1 MPHKVPNQLHRDLL
15 SVNSLNPYDGMD
27 SSGRKQMFSS
37 HIGQTLVVKGA
48 TERRIQTGMERE
60 YGKYTF
66 STKIPEDCTIIKVIE
81 RYRGGYGQDTIA
93 YVPEAIIIYE
103 EDVTLRIGMVSVKN
117 YASHHQYFGFEYKRT
132 SAMSQVRPTKAF
144 KGGTILQDSPSVKEN
159 GAYMYGVEC
168 NVLFGSTPGTSEDG
182 IVISRDVLPRFAFN
196 TFETR
201 TVEFGSK
208 WFPINL
214 YGDEKTYK
222 PFPDIGDTIRADG
235 LLAAFRR
242 QDENLAPVEQNI
254 YALLEP
260 DFIFDKLVYA
270 AGAGGEVID
279 IRVDHDAE
287 ASHTPTPL
295 GMEVQA
301 EKYDRARR
309 NFYMEIKLEY
319 DRLRRARGD
328 KLRLT
333 PEFHRLCVEAI
344 SVVGD
349 TKGKKIVRLYRQA
362 PLDDWRLTFV
372 VKYLVTPTIGFKLT
386 DCHGGKG
393 VICQIREPHEM
404 PVDEAGNRADL
415 IIDPGSTNS
424 RMNLGRLQEQYVNA
438 SGRDTVVQI
447 RNLLGFGPKGDY
459 HAEEIIDNLE
469 RTAKSTVD
477 TAWDYLLG
485 FYKIVSPKM
494 FVWMTTPNGY
504 SKSRAHHLADI
515 VNRGM
520 YLYSP
525 PDNDPEHPTVVS
537 ELQERYRPV
546 YGPIRYVGNSGRTVT
561 TRNPGRIGSLYII
574 LLEKT
579 GDDWTACPSGKLQH
593 FGVLS
598 QVTNQDKFSQP
609 SRTQAIRAWGESEV
623 RVGVSYAGPHVMAE
637 ILDRNS
643 NPATHRQILHA
654 IFASETPTNIVSV
667 VDRTKIPLG
676 GSKPLQLVKHIGM
689 CGGWRFVYKPH
700 EASAPHMPAGVAIDE
715 TPLMDKAERVST
727 PPLTS
732 QPLPERVRPMPM
744 RPVRD
749 IVSDESRPRPQL
761 VAHDELSGYG
771 SGDSE
776 EE

>member
-1 MPHKVPNQLHRDLL
+1 MPQKSPNQLHRDLL
-15 SVNSLNPYDGMD
+15 GVNSLNPYDGMD

-60 YGKYTF
+60 FGKYTF
-66 STKIPEDCTIIKVIE
+66 STKIPADCTIIKVIE

-103 EDVTLRIGMVSVKN
+103 EDITHRIGMISVKN
-117 YASHHQYFGFEYKRT
+117 YCSHHQYFGFEYKRT
-132 SAMSQVRPTKAF
+132 NAMSRIRPTEAF
-144 KGGTILQDSPSVKEN
+144 KGGTILQDSPNVTAN
-159 GAYMYGVEC
+159 GAYKYGVEC
-168 NVLFGSTPGTSEDG
+168 NMMFGSLPGTSEDG
-182 IVISRDVLPRFAFN
+182 IVISRDVLSRFAFN

-201 TVEFGSK
+201 TVEFGAK

-222 PFPDIGDTIRADG
+222 PFPDIGDPIRPDG

-242 QDENLAPVEQNI
+242 HDENLAPVEQNI
-254 YALLEP
+254 YALQEP

-287 ASHTPTPL
+287 ASHIPTPL
-295 GMEVQA
+295 GMELQA

-319 DRLRRARGD
+319 DRLKRLRQE
-328 KLRLT
+328 KLRTT
-333 PEFHRLCVEAI
+333 PEFHRLVVEAI

-404 PVDEAGNRADL
+404 PFDEAGNRADL
-415 IIDPGSTNS
+415 VVDPGSTNS
-424 RMNLGRLQEQYVNA
+424 RMNIGRLQEQYVNA
-438 SGRDTVVQI
+438 AGRDCASRI
-447 RNLLGFGPKGDY
+447 RTLMGFEQKG
-459 HAEEIIDNLE
+459 HPNAEERIMDME
-469 RTAKSTVD
+469 QVAKPTVD
-477 TAWDYLLG
+477 IAWDYLLG
-485 FYKIVSPKM
+485 FYKITSPKT
-494 FVWMTTPNGY
+494 FVWMTSTDGY
-504 SKSRAHHLADI
+504 AKPRAHHLAEI
-515 VNRGM
+515 INKGM
-520 YLYSP
+520 YVYSP
-525 PDNDPEHPTVVS
+525 PDNDPEHPQVVA

-546 YGPIRYVGNSGRTVT
+546 YGPITYVGNSGRTIT

-579 GDDWTACPSGKLQH
+579 ADDWTACPSGKLQH

-598 QVTNQDKFSQP
+598 QVTNSDKFSQP

-643 NPATHRQILHA
+643 NPQTHKQILHSL
-654 IFASETPTNIVSV
+654 FAAETPTNIVSV
-667 VDRTKIPLG
+667 VDRSKIPLG
-676 GSKPLQLVKHIGM
+676 GSKPLQLVKHIAE

-700 EASAPHMPAGVAIDE
+700 EATAPHMPAGVAHDE
-715 TPLMDKAERVST
+715 TPLIDKVERSAST
-727 PPLTS
+727 PLTVM
-732 QPLPERVRPMPM
+732 PAPARDRPQPM

-749 IVSDESRPRPQL
+749 LPDNGKRIRPQSAQYVESL
-761 VAHDELSGYG
+761 AVPDDLSQ
-771 SGDSE
+771 E
-776 EE
+776 